1 MSKYYVKS
9 GSLELVY
16 STSLNAF
23 DAARRVLW
31 ECNENDELDEFFYI
45 DERGFRGYVSADPD
59 TMVIPT
65 EAILE
70 AEGWA

>member
-1 MSKYYVKS
+1 MAKYYVKS

-31 ECNENDELDEFFYI
+31 ECNENDELDEFFYV
-45 DERGFRGYVSADPD
+45 DERGFRNYVSADPD
-59 TMVIPT
+59 TKVFDT
-65 EAILE
+65 ERILRL
-70 AEGWA
+70 EGWV